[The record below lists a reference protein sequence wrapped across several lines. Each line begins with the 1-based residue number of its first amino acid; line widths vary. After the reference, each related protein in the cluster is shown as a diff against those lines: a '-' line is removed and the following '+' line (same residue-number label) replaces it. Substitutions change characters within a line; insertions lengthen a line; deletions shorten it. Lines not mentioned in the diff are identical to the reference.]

1 MYGDRTKIWLMLS
14 PALAVI
20 VFVFMGGLIFGF
32 GRSLNYM
39 PIIGLTEPNLDAYR
53 GLFSS
58 TEFFPSLIMTLHVSI
73 TSTLISM
80 VLAIGAGML
89 LRESFRGKRFMTF
102 LFSFNLPIPHVVGAI
117 GILFLFAQSGYI
129 ARIAHTFGL
138 IERPMDF
145 PVLVQDP
152 YAIGIILEYVW
163 KEVPFIGVV
172 VIAVLQSIGEDY
184 EALAQTLGANG
195 WQRFRYVV
203 LPLIMPAT
211 LSVSVIVLAFTFG
224 AYVIPAIL
232 GQTFPAVLPVL
243 AVRNYLN
250 PDLNQRPEAMA
261 TSMVIAAL
269 ATVLVL
275 IYMEISRRVVRSD

>member
-1 MYGDRTKIWLMLS
+1 MYSERGKVWWMLS
-14 PALAVI
+14 PALIVI
-20 VFVFMGGLIFGF
+20 FAIFMGGLIFGA

-53 GLFSS
+53 SLFAQA
-58 TEFFPSLIMTLHVSI
+58 EFLPSLATTLYVSI
-73 TSTLISM
+73 VSTGISM

-89 LRESFRGKRFMTF
+89 LREAFPGKRIMTF

-117 GILFLFAQSGYI
+117 GILFLFSQSGYL
-129 ARIAHTFGL
+129 ARFSHSLGF

-145 PVLVQDP
+145 PILVQDP
-152 YAIGIILEYVW
+152 YSIGIILEYIW

-172 VIAVLQSIGEDY
+172 VLAVLQSIGDDY
-184 EALAQTLGANG
+184 EALAQTLGANP
-195 WQRFRYVV
+195 WQRFRYIV

-224 AYVIPAIL
+224 AFVIPAIL
-232 GQTFPAVLPVL
+232 GQTYPAMLSVL
-243 AVRNYLN
+243 AVRLYSN
-250 PDLNQRPEAMA
+250 PDLNRRPEAMA
-261 TSMVIAAL
+261 TSIVVAVL